1 MRRRARLS
9 FPLALVLFSPS
20 LFGQT
25 PGAPQALS
33 ADVDPLAAS
42 HYQRGLQAIQ
52 KGDLPTAVREFRV
65 AVKYAPKSAPAH
77 NSLGWVF
84 LETGEVDRAAIE
96 FRKAIALEPQFT
108 EAYFNMARA
117 LERRND
123 LDGATQFYQYA
134 IRQRPDWPDAHVAL
148 GKVLGLRGNVQ
159 GAHNEFE
166 AAATLATNTG
176 ARLLREGNVDG
187 AIEQFRAALK
197 LAPDHA
203 PAHYQ
208 LGMALREKGDLAQA
222 ATEFEKAHQL
232 DPRLRPPRD

>member
-9 FPLALVLFSPS
+9 FPLVVVLFSTS
-20 LFGQT
+20 LFGHR

-33 ADVDPLAAS
+33 AEVDPLAAS

-52 KGDLPTAVREFRV
+52 KGELPTAVREFRL
-65 AVKYAPKSAPAH
+65 AVKYAPKSGPAH
-77 NSLGWVF
+77 NSLGWAF

-134 IRQRPDWPDAHVAL
+134 IRQRPDWTDAHVAL

-159 GAHNEFE
+159 GARNEFE

-176 ARLLREGNVDG
+176 ARQLQEGNVDG
-187 AIEQFRAALK
+187 AIEQFRAAMK
-197 LAPDHA
+197 LAPDYA

-232 DPRLRPPRD
+232 DPRLRTPRD

>member
-9 FPLALVLFSPS
+9 FPLVVVLFSTS

-33 ADVDPLAAS
+33 AEVDPLAAS

-52 KGDLPTAVREFRV
+52 KGELPTAVREFRL
-65 AVKYAPKSAPAH
+65 AVKYAPKSGPAH
-77 NSLGWVF
+77 NSLGWAF

-96 FRKAIALEPQFT
+96 LRKAIALEPQFT

-134 IRQRPDWPDAHVAL
+134 IRQRPDWTDAHVAL

-159 GAHNEFE
+159 GARNEFE

-176 ARLLREGNVDG
+176 ARQLQEGNVDG

-197 LAPDHA
+197 LAPDYA